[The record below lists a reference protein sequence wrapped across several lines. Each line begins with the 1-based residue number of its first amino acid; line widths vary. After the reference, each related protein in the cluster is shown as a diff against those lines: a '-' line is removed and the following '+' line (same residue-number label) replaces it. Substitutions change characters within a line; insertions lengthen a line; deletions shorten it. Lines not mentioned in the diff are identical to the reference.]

1 MLLVIA
7 HPDDESMFFAPT
19 LHVLQRQGATVRI
32 LCLSNGNGD
41 GLGAVREK
49 ELLAACTVLQIPR
62 QNVTIVDHPELQ
74 DGMTRSWPAEAVAQQ
89 VQQHLTQ
96 HPCDTVLTF
105 DAYGV
110 SGHINHQGV
119 HDGVRLLLESEGH
132 HLGVQHGWQLVSES
146 LLHKY
151 SCLLAVLLS
160 ALLLRRGQVLVLGG
174 KVWAS
179 VRAMAAH
186 TSQWVW
192 YRKLFVLLSSYTL
205 VNRLQPMTI
214 G

>member
-1 MLLVIA
+1 MV
-7 HPDDESMFFAPT
+7 
-19 LHVLQRQGATVRI
+19 
-32 LCLSNGNGD
+32 
-41 GLGAVREK
+41 
-49 ELLAACTVLQIPR
+49 AC
-62 QNVTIVDHPELQ
+62 
-74 DGMTRSWPAEAVAQQ
+74 
-89 VQQHLTQ
+89 
-96 HPCDTVLTF
+96 
-105 DAYGV
+105 
-110 SGHINHQGV
+110 
-119 HDGVRLLLESEGH
+119 RLLLESEGH